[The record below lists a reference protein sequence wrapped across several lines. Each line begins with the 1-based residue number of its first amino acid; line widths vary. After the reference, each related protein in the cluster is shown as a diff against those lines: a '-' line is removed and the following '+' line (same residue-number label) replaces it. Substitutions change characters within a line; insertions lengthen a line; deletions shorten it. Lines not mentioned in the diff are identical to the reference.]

1 MKQKLLLSKIRYVIK
16 LIFVGAFLLLSFNSV
31 AQTQTFTTSGT
42 FTVPAGVTQVTVECW
57 GGGGGGGNTS
67 HSGNGTSRGGGGAGG
82 AYAKKVIGITPGNY
96 TVTVGSG
103 GTGSNAGNDSWFVST
118 TTVIAKGGASGNVGS
133 KSDGLGGLGTSS
145 GSIGDIVYSGGN
157 GGNASSSGSGGG
169 GGGAGSSGIGKNASG
184 NTAGGSTS
192 ANGGGGGD
200 GITNSSGYYNGVQG
214 SVYGSGGSGSISI
227 GNPGTARTGG
237 SGSNGL
243 VIISWTVCSA
253 PTSYAV
259 FGGGSY
265 CSGGTGVEIG
275 LSGSEIGVTYQLY
288 RGASTVGSPVSGSGS
303 SISFGN
309 QTTAGTYTVEATRS
323 IDGCG
328 ATMTGNAVV
337 TIITPPSISTTS
349 PGSRCGTG
357 TVVLSASAS
366 SGTLNWYDAA
376 SGGNY
381 MGTGSP
387 FTTPVISSTT
397 TYYVDAT
404 DGSCTTATRTPV
416 IASIFPEPSI
426 SAGGGGSFCAGT
438 NVTLTSSGTNITN
451 QYWTGPN
458 SFYSLDQNPV
468 LSSVT
473 PAMSGTYI
481 VTGSSL
487 SGANLVTNGDFASGN
502 TGFTTEYTLAAQ
514 TSSGLNPEGAYDVVA
529 LPSSRHTNFCSC
541 GDHTTGGGYQ
551 MVINGA
557 PLERTIWSQTVNI
570 VPNTYYQFT
579 YWVQTVVNGDD
590 ANPSKLQLFVNG
602 GAAGPIYTANPATGV
617 WTQFTYNWTSGPLD
631 NSATLSLKNE
641 NFIASGNDFALDDI
655 VFQQA
660 CQTTDEV
667 DIQVDPVSVGGSVAG
682 GGTIC
687 SGSSSGL
694 LTLSG
699 HTGTITKW
707 QSSVDNWVTPVD
719 IANTSTTYTSGAL
732 TQTTQFRAVVTN
744 GACSSANSAETTAT
758 IIASPLAPT
767 ANNQSK
773 NYDGIANST
782 AITATPGAGETIDW
796 YDQVSGGSLL
806 VAGNT
811 SYTPVAVNAG
821 TYTFYAEARNTT
833 TGCSSNPRTAV
844 ALTINKATPTV
855 TPTVGTYTYNGLPQ
869 GPNAATNTGTG
880 TSYTFSYS
888 GVSGT
893 TYGPSATLPVDAGT
907 YEVVAAV
914 AADANYNEATSSA
927 LPFTIDKAALT
938 ISATDQSKC
947 FGTVF
952 NFTGAEFTSLGLIN
966 SDEVTTVTLTSSGSL
981 GAAAAGSYS
990 IVPSAAIGSGI
1001 DNYTITYVDGT
1012 MVVDPNVTSGTISG
1026 SSPLCIGATSNYTTD
1041 GTSGGSWSSTDAGF
1055 ATVDPSTGLVTAV
1068 GSGTTDIIY
1077 TVNSGCGSPVSTS
1090 FTLTVDP
1097 NASIA
1102 SVTGSGD
1109 LCVGATGSYTANGL
1123 VTSGGTGAWSSSN
1136 TLVATVDA
1144 VGLVTGVS
1152 AGTCNIIYTI
1162 TDGCGGTVSAF
1173 QPLTITGSGSW
1184 LGTTSTDWHTDSN
1197 WCGGVPTAATNVIIP
1212 AGGNQPEISADAVCN
1227 NLTVNAGA
1235 TLTIVGSNT
1244 LTVNGNWSNSGTF
1257 IGNTSTVI
1265 YGGSG
1270 AQTIAAVGYHNLS
1283 TSGSGIK
1290 TLSGATTVGGELAVI
1305 AGTNLNLSSFSLN
1318 SPTSV
1323 ILECGSTGSVIS
1335 GTGTLT
1341 LGGNVAVNVP
1351 VSPGA
1356 SGAVISCPVV
1366 LGATRTFT
1374 VADGTAAS
1382 DLAIS
1387 GIISGITFGLTKDGP
1402 GTLLLSRANT
1412 YTGGTI
1418 VNGGTLK
1425 AGIITSA
1432 FGVTSSVTLANSA
1445 GVTLDITGFNNTIGS
1460 LTGGGANGGNV
1471 ILGAATLTMGSNNT
1485 SPAAYDG
1492 IISGTGALIKSGT
1505 GILTLS
1511 GANSYTGA
1519 TTISAGTLS
1528 INNIQDVSG
1537 GNSSIGAPITIANGT
1552 INIGATGIL
1561 KYTGSGHSSNRVIN
1575 GTADGGAIDASGAG
1589 TLTLTGGRTGANN
1602 NLVLTGTGN
1611 GIESGIIGSGNA
1623 TVTKSGIGTWTL
1635 SGANSYTGITTI
1647 SAGTLKL
1654 GGSGS
1659 GANSP
1664 LGTTLGATTITSGAV
1679 LDLNGFTLATAE
1691 SLTIRGAGLTA
1702 LPAGALTNTGNDA
1715 SYTGAIT
1722 LAAAATITTTNSGSL
1737 TLLGAVP
1744 GNFAL
1749 TLNGTGLGTISG
1761 VRSGTSTI
1769 IKSGTGIWT
1778 LSGANTYTGATTISA
1793 GTLSINS
1800 IQDVSGGN
1808 SSIGAP
1814 ITIANGTINI
1824 GATGILKYT
1833 GSGHSSNR
1841 VINGTAD
1848 GGTIDASGTG
1858 TLILTGGRTGANN
1871 NLVLTGTGDAIES
1884 GIIGSGNATLTKNGT
1899 GTWTLSGANTYTGA
1913 TTVSDGVLNIQNAA
1927 ALGTTTTG
1935 TTVSNGAAL
1944 QLQGGITVGN
1954 EALTLNGTGISSDG
1968 VLRNISGN
1976 NTWGGAITLSGNSE
1990 ISSDSETLRLNGN
2003 ISGNFQLILD
2013 GNGLGIVAGVRSGS
2027 GSLIKD
2033 GTGTWTLSGINTFTG
2048 STTINSGTLQY
2059 GIANSLAISPVVL
2072 NGGTLSTGAST
2083 GFSDVVGAL
2092 TLTGNST
2099 IALGTGN
2106 HTLRFATSSAVSWTS
2121 GAMLTITG
2129 WQGVDDGSPGTDGQ
2143 VFVGP
2148 NASGLTPAQVG
2159 QIQFFYGGNYL
2170 PAIILSTGEVVPF
2183 QSPTITTGSISGS
2196 PFCAGE
2202 PVSVPFSK
2210 LGTFISG
2217 NVFTAQLSD
2226 ATGSFGSPLDIGS
2239 LISTS
2244 DGTISATI
2252 PSNTGLG
2259 SSYRIRV
2266 VSSNPVVTGTDNG
2279 SDMVINPLPATGEI
2293 TND

>member
-1 MKQKLLLSKIRYVIK
+1 
-16 LIFVGAFLLLSFNSV
+16 
-31 AQTQTFTTSGT
+31 
-42 FTVPAGVTQVTVECW
+42 
-57 GGGGGGGNTS
+57 
-67 HSGNGTSRGGGGAGG
+67 
-82 AYAKKVIGITPGNY
+82 
-96 TVTVGSG
+96 
-103 GTGSNAGNDSWFVST
+103 
-118 TTVIAKGGASGNVGS
+118 
-133 KSDGLGGLGTSS
+133 
-145 GSIGDIVYSGGN
+145 
-157 GGNASSSGSGGG
+157 
-169 GGGAGSSGIGKNASG
+169 
-184 NTAGGSTS
+184 
-192 ANGGGGGD
+192 
-200 GITNSSGYYNGVQG
+200 
-214 SVYGSGGSGSISI
+214 
-227 GNPGTARTGG
+227 
-237 SGSNGL
+237 
-243 VIISWTVCSA
+243 
-253 PTSYAV
+253 
-259 FGGGSY
+259 
-265 CSGGTGVEIG
+265 
-275 LSGSEIGVTYQLY
+275 
-288 RGASTVGSPVSGSGS
+288 
-303 SISFGN
+303 
-309 QTTAGTYTVEATRS
+309 
-323 IDGCG
+323 
-328 ATMTGNAVV
+328 
-337 TIITPPSISTTS
+337 
-349 PGSRCGTG
+349 
-357 TVVLSASAS
+357 
-366 SGTLNWYDAA
+366 
-376 SGGNY
+376 
-381 MGTGSP
+381 
-387 FTTPVISSTT
+387 
-397 TYYVDAT
+397 
-404 DGSCTTATRTPV
+404 
-416 IASIFPEPSI
+416 
-426 SAGGGGSFCAGT
+426 
-438 NVTLTSSGTNITN
+438 
-451 QYWTGPN
+451 
-458 SFYSLDQNPV
+458 
-468 LSSVT
+468 
-473 PAMSGTYI
+473 
-481 VTGSSL
+481 
-487 SGANLVTNGDFASGN
+487 
-502 TGFTTEYTLAAQ
+502 
-514 TSSGLNPEGAYDVVA
+514 
-529 LPSSRHTNFCSC
+529 
-541 GDHTTGGGYQ
+541 
-551 MVINGA
+551 
-557 PLERTIWSQTVNI
+557 
-570 VPNTYYQFT
+570 
-579 YWVQTVVNGDD
+579 
-590 ANPSKLQLFVNG
+590 
-602 GAAGPIYTANPATGV
+602 
-617 WTQFTYNWTSGPLD
+617 
-631 NSATLSLKNE
+631 
-641 NFIASGNDFALDDI
+641 
-655 VFQQA
+655 
-660 CQTTDEV
+660 
-667 DIQVDPVSVGGSVAG
+667 
-682 GGTIC
+682 
-687 SGSSSGL
+687 
-694 LTLSG
+694 
-699 HTGTITKW
+699 
-707 QSSVDNWVTPVD
+707 
-719 IANTSTTYTSGAL
+719 
-732 TQTTQFRAVVTN
+732 
-744 GACSSANSAETTAT
+744 
-758 IIASPLAPT
+758 
-767 ANNQSK
+767 
-773 NYDGIANST
+773 
-782 AITATPGAGETIDW
+782 
-796 YDQVSGGSLL
+796 
-806 VAGNT
+806 
-811 SYTPVAVNAG
+811 
-821 TYTFYAEARNTT
+821 
-833 TGCSSNPRTAV
+833 
-844 ALTINKATPTV
+844 
-855 TPTVGTYTYNGLPQ
+855 
-869 GPNAATNTGTG
+869 
-880 TSYTFSYS
+880 
-888 GVSGT
+888 
-893 TYGPSATLPVDAGT
+893 
-907 YEVVAAV
+907 
-914 AADANYNEATSSA
+914 
-927 LPFTIDKAALT
+927 
-938 ISATDQSKC
+938 
-947 FGTVF
+947 
-952 NFTGAEFTSLGLIN
+952 
-966 SDEVTTVTLTSSGSL
+966 
-981 GAAAAGSYS
+981 
-990 IVPSAAIGSGI
+990 
-1001 DNYTITYVDGT
+1001 
-1012 MVVDPNVTSGTISG
+1012 
-1026 SSPLCIGATSNYTTD
+1026 
-1041 GTSGGSWSSTDAGF
+1041 
-1055 ATVDPSTGLVTAV
+1055 
-1068 GSGTTDIIY
+1068 
-1077 TVNSGCGSPVSTS
+1077 
-1090 FTLTVDP
+1090 
-1097 NASIA
+1097 
-1102 SVTGSGD
+1102 
-1109 LCVGATGSYTANGL
+1109 
-1123 VTSGGTGAWSSSN
+1123 
-1136 TLVATVDA
+1136 
-1144 VGLVTGVS
+1144 
-1152 AGTCNIIYTI
+1152 
-1162 TDGCGGTVSAF
+1162 
-1173 QPLTITGSGSW
+1173 
-1184 LGTTSTDWHTDSN
+1184 
-1197 WCGGVPTAATNVIIP
+1197 
-1212 AGGNQPEISADAVCN
+1212 
-1227 NLTVNAGA
+1227 
-1235 TLTIVGSNT
+1235 
-1244 LTVNGNWSNSGTF
+1244 
-1257 IGNTSTVI
+1257 
-1265 YGGSG
+1265 
-1270 AQTIAAVGYHNLS
+1270 
-1283 TSGSGIK
+1283 
-1290 TLSGATTVGGELAVI
+1290 
-1305 AGTNLNLSSFSLN
+1305 
-1318 SPTSV
+1318 
-1323 ILECGSTGSVIS
+1323 
-1335 GTGTLT
+1335 
-1341 LGGNVAVNVP
+1341 
-1351 VSPGA
+1351 
-1356 SGAVISCPVV
+1356 
-1366 LGATRTFT
+1366 
-1374 VADGTAAS
+1374 
-1382 DLAIS
+1382 
-1387 GIISGITFGLTKDGP
+1387 
-1402 GTLLLSRANT
+1402 
-1412 YTGGTI
+1412 
-1418 VNGGTLK
+1418 
-1425 AGIITSA
+1425 
-1432 FGVTSSVTLANSA
+1432 
-1445 GVTLDITGFNNTIGS
+1445 
-1460 LTGGGANGGNV
+1460 
-1471 ILGAATLTMGSNNT
+1471 
-1485 SPAAYDG
+1485 
-1492 IISGTGALIKSGT
+1492 
-1505 GILTLS
+1505 
-1511 GANSYTGA
+1511 
-1519 TTISAGTLS
+1519 
-1528 INNIQDVSG
+1528 
-1537 GNSSIGAPITIANGT
+1537 
-1552 INIGATGIL
+1552 
-1561 KYTGSGHSSNRVIN
+1561 
-1575 GTADGGAIDASGAG
+1575 
-1589 TLTLTGGRTGANN
+1589 LTLTGGRTGANN